1 MGTPGICSRG
11 RSMVAACSRCK
22 AHSVWWWW
30 WWWCSH
36 GCCRHNLTPRGM
48 ARDTEAREAQRL
60 FTIGKQRQQPAV
72 PTVTLRPIVCNHC
85 HRAVF
90 VLLHPMPIHNACMH
104 ACMCHH
110 SAYAGRL
117 ESQCLSPPMSRR
129 RQHIAASFK
138 AVPAA
143 HTNT

>member
-22 AHSVWWWW
+22 AHSVRWW

-72 PTVTLRPIVCNHC
+72 PTMTLRPIVCNHC

-104 ACMCHH
+104 VSSLSICRQAGVTVSLPTHEQTQTAH
-110 SAYAGRL
+110 SCKFQSSAGSTHKYMIR
-117 ESQCLSPPMSRR
+117 
-129 RQHIAASFK
+129 
-138 AVPAA
+138 
-143 HTNT
+143 